1 MAMGSGAN
9 HAQSLLR
16 ASSPDACSSQLQ
28 FSGVMEQ
35 LSKTDATCRP
45 SKMSYSG
52 QSTRRLS
59 STRQKA
65 ASLTRRTSF
74 ICGYC
79 SLTKDGHARGSRLVG
94 LAENAVQHR
103 KLRGPS
109 LSASTPNS
117 SAQPAT
123 AATAGSP
130 IPQPLIDPEPAK
142 PLPAGA
148 PPVGYHWPQLATGR
162 FVRGMAGPAG
172 LAGRDLI
179 WRCLCLRRI
188 EGKRRTCDQ
197 DRPCDRRCAHNH
209 PLHITV

>member
-1 MAMGSGAN
+1 MYFWPVDVSLPPPPGLTWHRPHGNFVCAANCGVASARGGGPLSAQLPRPRSLRERPWPQLQQSTSSIRKCSNFGGA
-9 HAQSLLR
+9 HSHLLIVARLLR

-59 STRQKA
+59 STRQNA

-103 KLRGPS
+103 KLRGTLPQREH
-109 LSASTPNS
+109 
-117 SAQPAT
+117 AQ
-123 AATAGSP
+123 
-130 IPQPLIDPEPAK
+130 
-142 PLPAGA
+142 
-148 PPVGYHWPQLATGR
+148 
-162 FVRGMAGPAG
+162 
-172 LAGRDLI
+172 
-179 WRCLCLRRI
+179 
-188 EGKRRTCDQ
+188 
-197 DRPCDRRCAHNH
+197 
-209 PLHITV
+209 

>member
-1 MAMGSGAN
+1 VALTARKLPLRGQLRSGLGSWGAIVSAAAATTIAARAAMPQLQQSTSSIRKCSNFGGSHSHLLIVAR
-9 HAQSLLR
+9 LLR

-35 LSKTDATCRP
+35 LSKTGATCRP

-103 KLRGPS
+103 KPRGPS

-117 SAQPAT
+117 SAQP
-123 AATAGSP
+123 ATAGSP

-148 PPVGYHWPQLATGR
+148 PPGGISLASAT
-162 FVRGMAGPAG
+162 
-172 LAGRDLI
+172 
-179 WRCLCLRRI
+179 
-188 EGKRRTCDQ
+188 
-197 DRPCDRRCAHNH
+197 
-209 PLHITV
+209 